1 MNGRGWN
8 LRVFLRGGYA
18 AVQSQPQ
25 RKHSVLLL
33 RGHMPLVFID
43 TSLHILEP
51 IAMIFALAALGIV
64 LRIGVFDLLEQFL
77 IPLPEVA
84 FPGEEVA
91 L

>member
-1 MNGRGWN
+1 
-8 LRVFLRGGYA
+8 
-18 AVQSQPQ
+18 
-25 RKHSVLLL
+25 
-33 RGHMPLVFID
+33 MPLVFID

-51 IAMIFALAALGIV
+51 IAMIFALATLGIV
-64 LRIGVFDLLEQFL
+64 LRIGVFYLLEQFL